1 MSDKSDLQ
9 TLYTRLIDSRDGYE
23 QAMERAE
30 SQTLRTLFGDM
41 IERRTRNASQI
52 RTYLAQQ
59 GVEMDEDG
67 SLLAAAHRT
76 FLSMKDAVTGAGDEA
91 VIEEVIRG
99 EETLQESYDKA
110 ISAATGGDP
119 EYQFLVQQYEELK
132 AKIAELRGRERI
144 AA

>member
-9 TLYTRLIDSRDGYE
+9 NLYTRLIDSRDGYE
-23 QAMERAE
+23 QAMERTD
-30 SQTLRTLFGDM
+30 SQQLRTLFTDM

-59 GVEMDEDG
+59 GIEMDEDG
-67 SLLAAAHRT
+67 SLLAAAHRG
-76 FLSMKDAVTGAGDEA
+76 FLSVKDAITGAGDEA

-99 EETLQESYDKA
+99 EETLQDAYDKA
-110 ISAATGGDP
+110 ISDATGGDP

-132 AKIAELRGRERI
+132 SKIAELRGRERL

>member
-1 MSDKSDLQ
+1 MADKSALK

-23 QAMERAE
+23 QAVERLDSE
-30 SQTLRTLFGDM
+30 THKPLFRDM

-59 GVEMDEDG
+59 GEQMDEDG

-91 VIEEVIRG
+91 VLEEVIRG
-99 EETLQESYDKA
+99 EESLLKAYDEA
-110 ISAATGGDP
+110 IAEAGGSDP
-119 EYQFLVQQYEELK
+119 EYAFIVQQHSELK
-132 AKIAELRGRERI
+132 AKIEELRGRERV

>member
-23 QAMERAE
+23 QALERTE
-30 SQTLRTLFGDM
+30 SGSLKSLFGEM
-41 IERRTRNASQI
+41 IERRSRNASQI

-67 SLLAAAHRT
+67 SLLAAAHRG
-76 FLSMKDAVTGAGDEA
+76 FLSLKDAVTGAGDEA
-91 VIEEVIRG
+91 VLEEVIRG
-99 EETLQESYDKA
+99 EETLLQAYDEA
-110 ISAATGGDP
+110 ISEAAGSDP
-119 EYQFLVQQYEELK
+119 EYAFVVQQHNELK
-132 AKIAELRGRERI
+132 SKLEELRGRERI